1 MTSKWPADVYASSEV
16 IAATLP
22 ALCFFSRP
30 SLLSPGQTSTTDVVN
45 VRAPECA
52 GSCYVEEQ
60 VKEVTVFLHKGSSPC
75 LCWFPDLRIM

>member
-1 MTSKWPADVYASSEV
+1 MMSKWPADVYASSEV

-30 SLLSPGQTSTTDVVN
+30 SPLSPGQSSTTDVVE

-60 VKEVTVFLHKGSSPC
+60 VKEVTVSCTKVPPPAFAGFL
-75 LCWFPDLRIM
+75 I